1 MRFVH
6 YSLSYQN
13 KELSHEQLKE
23 IALQI
28 TQQLGYEENP
38 ILIYEHHDT
47 RNNHVHIVSSRV
59 GINGKRI
66 KDNFEGKR
74 ANHFLNAILNREPH
88 QEFNQHL
95 NLALAYQFGTHAQF
109 ALLMEI
115 NGYKAQKTKDQFLFF
130 KHGEKQGYIK
140 LSDLD
145 KRMALTEKSGK
156 NTNQLKAIIYKYRK
170 HYSGKLRSNHDHK
183 FTTEPTKFESDLPI
197 LLKQKFGFDF
207 IFFSGKN
214 KEMPYGYVL
223 IDHNRR
229 EVYKGS
235 DLLKLDLLIFDAAN
249 KEKTAVSKNDSHGYT
264 KTVNENSKEDLQ
276 SEIEYKNE
284 MQLGDILG
292 DFLEEI
298 ERANYQGNGRQ
309 KTGGTES
316 GGGFEI
322 WLLAIFSINV
332 RYYELIELHLF
343 YIMNIMKSRT
353 SLLLPTADKV
363 MKEFGNNLKLARLR
377 RKLSVEQIAERAGIS
392 RTTLWLVEKGA
403 PSVAMGTYAQ
413 VLFVLGLEKDLLQ
426 VASDDL
432 LGRKLQD
439 AQLSIKERSPK
450 RKR

>member
-47 RNNHVHIVSSRV
+47 SNNHVHIVSSRV

-130 KHGEKQGYIK
+130 KHGEKQGSVSF
-140 LSDLD
+140 SDLD
-145 KRMALTEKSGK
+145 KKIAITEKSWK
-156 NTNQLKAIIYKYRK
+156 NINQIKAIIYKYRK
-170 HYSGKLRSNHDHK
+170 QYSGKLRSNHDHK
-183 FTTEPTKFESDLPI
+183 FTTEPTKFESDLTK

-207 IFFSGKN
+207 IFFSGKD
-214 KEMPYGYVL
+214 KETPYGYVL
-223 IDHNRR
+223 IDHNKR

-235 DLLKLDLLIFDAAN
+235 DLLKLDLLIADAEY
-249 KEKTAVSKNDSHGYT
+249 KENEHVTISNSNVYT
-264 KTVNENSKEDLQ
+264 NFNEENSNEKFQQGNEDK
-276 SEIEYKNE
+276 SEI
-284 MQLGDILG
+284 QLGEIVG

-298 ERANYQGNGRQ
+298 ERANYQGDGRARN
-309 KTGGTES
+309 KR
-316 GGGFEI
+316 
-322 WLLAIFSINV
+322 N
-332 RYYELIELHLF
+332 
-343 YIMNIMKSRT
+343 RT
-353 SLLLPTADKV
+353 
-363 MKEFGNNLKLARLR
+363 
-377 RKLSVEQIAERAGIS
+377 RKGI
-392 RTTLWLVEKGA
+392 
-403 PSVAMGTYAQ
+403 
-413 VLFVLGLEKDLLQ
+413 
-426 VASDDL
+426 
-432 LGRKLQD
+432 
-439 AQLSIKERSPK
+439 
-450 RKR
+450 